1 MRSKIYIIRYT
12 LFILLTTILTT
23 GCVLTMEDYTKIPE
37 EERGVGKP
45 YTYEDSLVSC
55 TYEFREGVV
64 PITDRWFPYVLGTQD
79 STVYISDNIP
89 EDWLPKPG
97 EYVSAGC
104 SRTFPLGLCHRVQS
118 MNRQSGMFAMTLTGA
133 TTDEVFKE
141 LDIVVDLDSYTL
153 PGMDL
158 TPDTTDQPS
167 KIRRFTRGGM
177 EDPHIEVLPTG
188 EIIDFRYVDAAM
200 ESPERKYLRPRTR
213 AGNDYTTDGDHSIT
227 DTDEDVDPVH
237 WGCEF
242 EFDPSFL
249 SILWSKAANL
259 KGIKPKLTFSIDKT
273 VHVTAHKEE
282 WKSQKKSEE
291 WNQKTVKKTFS
302 VKGTLSAEL
311 DEIASTIKNKGRI
324 GVSKADLR
332 AIQEVVDV
340 IVKVHDKPKLVPKL
354 LSKALSPFYITFTV
368 GCVPCS
374 IRISFEIEPSVV
386 LACFGELTYTA
397 TEPEIKT
404 TSIRNGDNVI
414 QTKETIREG
423 TSEWGAQGGG
433 SLELS
438 LEERIS
444 VGFCVGGK
452 LGAVGFDVGAGS
464 NQSLTFDLLSGPAK
478 GTTDRYIDTVY
489 NKSGM
494 HFTVTNFIDFEV
506 FMDWLGQP
514 VATKRIRPEHLK
526 WTPITKHKYFYPV
539 LDNKR
544 TNGTYKYD
552 YSDPGNPVVHH
563 NQKIVFASGN
573 VFDCDNDDVFPVLL
587 VYKKRLD
594 SNPEVITPRDYTGLK
609 SKNADGCY
617 PLEVDMVYYYDY
629 DSDPRLEREIWFAP
643 ALLYKDGR
651 IEEYRAMN
659 RKWGGKDNKE
669 GLVKHLELYQKSSN
683 EKDDTKNLFDKDWD
697 FYHLDDIIE
706 VTSVPADYFKVGYI
720 INVVDAKN
728 RNVIKKS
735 DVDVMGHGM
744 STLAENVVKAGTY
757 KVSFDIGFPSDGR
770 GPATN
775 PLFPSLKAYP
785 ILSVQPY
792 YRYFD
797 DAKQQEVKVMS
808 QEKSIKL
815 QYPYTT
821 DYSYKKADFTTKIT
835 KSIRQ

>member
-1 MRSKIYIIRYT
+1 MRSKLYIIRYT
-12 LFILLTTILTT
+12 LYILLSTILTT

-167 KIRRFTRGGM
+167 KVRRFTRGGE
-177 EDPHIEVLPTG
+177 EDPHIAVLPTG
-188 EIIDFRYVDAAM
+188 EIVDFRFVDAAM
-200 ESPERKYLRPRTR
+200 ESPERKYLKPKTR
-213 AGNDYTTDGDHSIT
+213 AGNDYTTDGDHSVT

-302 VKGTLSAEL
+302 AKITLSAEL

-332 AIQEVVDV
+332 AIQKVVDV

-404 TSIRNGDNVI
+404 TTIRNGDNVK

-423 TSEWGAQGGG
+423 TSDWGAQGGG

-444 VGFCVGGK
+444 VGFCVGGN
-452 LGAVGFDVGAGS
+452 LGAVGFDVGAGC

-494 HFTVTNFIDFEV
+494 HFTFTNFIDFEV

-514 VATKRIRPEHLK
+514 VANKRIRPEHLK

-539 LDNKR
+539 LDNKQ

-552 YSDPGNPVVHH
+552 YTDPANPVVHH
-563 NQKIVFASGN
+563 DQKIVFAEGH
-573 VFDCDNDDVFPVLL
+573 VFDSDNDGVFPVLL

-594 SNPEVITPRDYTGLK
+594 SNPEVITPYNYTGHK
-609 SKNADGCY
+609 SKNSDGCY
-617 PLEVDMVYYYDY
+617 PFEPKEAYYYKC
-629 DSDPRLEREIWFAP
+629 DSDPRSDFELWFSP
-643 ALLYKDGR
+643 ALMYKDGR
-651 IEEYRAMN
+651 IDEYRAMS
-659 RKWGGKDNKE
+659 RKWGGIVDTK
-669 GLVKHLELYQKSSN
+669 LKHLELYQKSSN
-683 EKDDTKNLFDKDWD
+683 EKDDTKKLYNKDWD
-697 FYHLDDIIE
+697 FYHIDDILE
-706 VTSVPADYFKVGYI
+706 VTYVPWDYLKVGYI

-728 RNVIKKS
+728 RNVIKNS
-735 DVDVMGHGM
+735 DVYVMGFNM
-744 STLAENVVKAGTY
+744 NTATDNVTKPGVY
-757 KVSFDIGFPSDGR
+757 KVSFDIGIPSDGR
-770 GPATN
+770 EHPILQN
-775 PLFPSLKAYP
+775 VPSIKTYP
-785 ILSVQPY
+785 ILTVQPY
-792 YRYFD
+792 WEIID
-797 DAKQQEVKVMS
+797 QETLKHKTVMGE
-808 QEKSIKL
+808 EKSIKL
-815 QYPYTT
+815 QFPYTT
-821 DYSYKKADFTTKIT
+821 DYSYKKANFTKKIT
-835 KSIRQ
+835 QPIRQ